1 MTPCE
6 IEGEFGSDDKALAVC
21 HGIQQSQMRKAHDR
35 KNEHNRGILARAEA
49 AFPQHNGCIFITSG
63 VVCGE
68 AMQKH
73 MEAIGLRIVVE
84 RSQADLFLAVN
95 PLEIDEA
102 SQWYLVLAGGTA
114 VSTRFLEHGE
124 GPFVTWRAATQLL
137 RVVHLTEQFATNH
150 PEITAMIR
158 QTAVKKGSRWTLIE
172 DLECFINVCAK
183 KRAQNRRSEVIAFIA
198 TEETGVFD
206 CHCSSF
212 DRVVALAAIQRIE
225 RSASSTGMCRK

>member
-1 MTPCE
+1 
-6 IEGEFGSDDKALAVC
+6 
-21 HGIQQSQMRKAHDR
+21 MRNAHER
-35 KNEHNRGILARAEA
+35 KNNHNRGILARAEA
-49 AFPQHNGCIFITSG
+49 AFPQHNGCIFITNG

-95 PLEIDEA
+95 PLEIDDA
-102 SQWYLVLAGGTA
+102 STWYVALAGGTA

-124 GPFVTWRAATQLL
+124 SPFVTWRAATQLL

-150 PEITAMIR
+150 TEINAMIW

-172 DLECFINVCAK
+172 DLECFLNVCAK
-183 KRAQNRRSEVIAFIA
+183 KRAQKRHNEVMARIA
-198 TEETGVFD
+198 TEETGVLD
-206 CHCSSF
+206 GYCSSF
-212 DRVVALAAIQRIE
+212 DRAVALAAIQRIE